1 MRNGC
6 TNTKTVFRVGSYLV
20 RCFGTVVAC
29 IRPLALIPPTDSV
42 AQLDVTS
49 LNASFVGL
57 LALQNTKNK
66 HLIRIFNL
74 NSIIVYSYVWVEEL
88 KSDLVV
94 VDSSLVNLQ
103 PVDYIRVAM

>member
-6 TNTKTVFRVGSYLV
+6 TNAKIIFRVGSYLV

-29 IRPLALIPPTDSV
+29 IRLLALIQPIDSV

-49 LNASFVGL
+49 LNASFADL
-57 LALQNTKNK
+57 LALQNTKNRY
-66 HLIRIFNL
+66 LIQIYNSD
-74 NSIIVYSYVWVEEL
+74 SIIVYSYVWVEEL

-103 PVDYIRVAM
+103 LVDYIRVAM